1 MNKKVVQLSPWQKE
15 VWEDAHRFK
24 VINCGRRAGK
34 STVAALKMVHFATE
48 NEGVQVSYF
57 APSYRQAKEIVWE
70 MLKDYVPEQAIVK
83 KDEQGLVLELVN
95 GSRLS
100 LKGVVEPDTLRG
112 VKTDLA
118 IFDEVAFMTRWVE
131 IWKAVGPTLLDTK
144 ADVWIISTPN
154 GFNHFHDLYVK
165 ETTPNKDGVIDK
177 RYKSFHFTSYDNPYM
192 DKIEIDET
200 RSEMDEDAFAQ
211 EYLGEFR
218 KMSGLIYPEFSRE
231 KHMVTIPDYID
242 DNWTFTRS
250 LDFGYAH
257 KSALIYFAIS
267 PDGKEIYGYD
277 GVYLDKLVIPEIAR
291 LVRMKDGGR
300 TITNPVADSAQPEMI
315 EQLRREGAMFRPVKK
330 GKDSVKN
337 GIVKVAEMLR
347 TRADTGKPTLMFN
360 KKLDWIAKEFEM
372 YRWLENKRE
381 DGVVREAPY
390 KVNDDSMDSIRYM
403 VTSYQ
408 GAGEIEDPNEF
419 WEDDYINPVNWT

>member
-1 MNKKVVQLSPWQKE
+1 MNKQIVQLSNWQKE
-15 VWEDAHRFK
+15 VWQDPHRFK

-70 MLKDYVPEQAIVK
+70 MLKDYVPEQAITK

-95 GSRLS
+95 KSRIS

-118 IFDEVAFMTRWVE
+118 IFDEVAFMTRWEE
-131 IWKAVGPTLLDTK
+131 IWKVLRPTLVDTK
-144 ADVWIISTPN
+144 ADVWMISTPN

-165 ETTPNKDGVIDK
+165 KDP
-177 RYKSFHFTSYDNPYM
+177 RFKSFHFTSYDNPYL
-192 DKIEIDET
+192 DKIELDET
-200 RSEMDEDAFAQ
+200 RSEMDSDAFDQ
-211 EYLGEFR
+211 EFMGEFR

-257 KSALIYFAIS
+257 KSALLYFAIS
-267 PDGKEIYGYD
+267 PDGKEIYCYD

-291 LVRMKDGGR
+291 LVKIKDSGK

-315 EQLRREGAMFRPVKK
+315 EQLRREGAFFRPVKK

-337 GIVKVAEMLR
+337 GIVKVADLLR
-347 TRADTGKPTLMFN
+347 VRKDTGKPTLMYS
-360 KKLDWIAKEFEM
+360 KKLDWVAKEYEM
-372 YRWLENKRE
+372 YRWLENNRE
-381 DGVVREAPY
+381 EGVVREVPY
-390 KVNDDSMDSIRYM
+390 KVNDDAMDASRYFA
-403 VTSYQ
+403 TSYQ
-408 GAGEIEDPNEF
+408 GGETVQDPNEF
-419 WEDDYINPVNWT
+419 WVDDYVNPANWI